1 MSLLVSGE
9 ILGLFPTVTSNGKYR
24 VEECE
29 NLQLPNQTQLSEK
42 RKHVAKVFV
51 PFLDSTSNFE
61 HFERKGD
68 RHS

>member
-9 ILGLFPTVTSNGKYR
+9 ILGLFVTVTSNGKYR
-24 VEECE
+24 VEESE
-29 NLQLPNQTQLSEK
+29 NLQLPSQTQLSEK
-42 RKHVAKVFV
+42 RKHLTKVFV